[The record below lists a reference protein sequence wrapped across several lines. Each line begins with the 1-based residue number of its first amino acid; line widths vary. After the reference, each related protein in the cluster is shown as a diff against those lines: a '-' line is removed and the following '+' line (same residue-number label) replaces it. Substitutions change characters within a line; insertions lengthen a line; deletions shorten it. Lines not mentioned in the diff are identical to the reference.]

1 MKPDRLKLSAR
12 LGATVD
18 IPVRVETTTAFAPIA
33 SISKGAPA
41 RIVTQAAHGMLDG
54 WRTQVVD
61 AAGLTDLNDAPAMRV
76 EVVDTTTIELP
87 DISTLGYRAHTAGT
101 GALKFRAPKDLTD
114 YTIGRMDIKAR
125 VGGPVLAALNTT
137 DGTLEIDAANGAVWI
152 HATPTTFAESDSY
165 AALTARQY
173 VFDIELVTAAGD
185 VLAICSADSVL
196 TILPEVTTSE

>member
-1 MKPDRLKLSAR
+1 MTALKLSALKLSAR

-54 WRTQVVD
+54 WRVQVVD

-101 GALKFRAPKDLTD
+101 GALKFLAPFDLTD

-125 VGGPVLAALNTT
+125 VGGPILAALNTT
-137 DGTLEIDAANGAVWI
+137 DGTLEIDAANSAVWI
-152 HATPTTFAESDSY
+152 HVTPTLLDG
-165 AALTARQY
+165 LPARTY
-173 VFDIELVTAAGD
+173 VFDIELIDGSD
-185 VLAICSADSVL
+185 VLAICSAESAI
-196 TILPEVTTSE
+196 TILPAVTTSE